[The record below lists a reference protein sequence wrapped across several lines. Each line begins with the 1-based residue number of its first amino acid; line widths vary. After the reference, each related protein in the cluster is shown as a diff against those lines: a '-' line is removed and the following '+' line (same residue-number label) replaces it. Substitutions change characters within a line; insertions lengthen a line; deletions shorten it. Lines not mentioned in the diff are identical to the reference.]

1 MASLPPDRRLQ
12 RVLHLARI
20 DALSLAVV
28 AAPAALFALC
38 SGDWPGALVG
48 AGVTLC
54 GVAEWHGRD
63 RLLHRQIAGIAWL
76 CSAQL
81 ICLLLI
87 LLYSWNLARLPQA
100 EHLLALLPS
109 FTRDQLAELLPD
121 PEGVADLLLT
131 LQRAMAGAL
140 ALTAL
145 LYQGGMTFYYLRS
158 APAAR
163 AVFAEPPVLVST
175 PPIRR

>member
-1 MASLPPDRRLQ
+1 M
-12 RVLHLARI
+12 
-20 DALSLAVV
+20 
-28 AAPAALFALC
+28 
-38 SGDWPGALVG
+38 
-48 AGVTLC
+48 
-54 GVAEWHGRD
+54 
-63 RLLHRQIAGIAWL
+63 
-76 CSAQL
+76 
-81 ICLLLI
+81 LLI
-87 LLYSWNLARLPQA
+87 LPTLGTLRGCPKRSTSSPCS
-100 EHLLALLPS
+100 S

-121 PEGVADLLLT
+121 PEVVADLLLT